1 MNDDLRNVLGDEL
14 FDELSELSKNISEND
29 LNRFDILSEDQ
40 LEELANTVFMVEVPM
55 SGSFALQLIAS
66 LIHAHESDC
75 ETCWAEINMF
85 TISLIGSII
94 STMMEDL
101 ENGTDE

>member
-1 MNDDLRNVLGDEL
+1 MNDDLRNILGDEL
-14 FDELSELSKNISEND
+14 FDELSELSKNIPEND
-29 LNRFDILSEDQ
+29 LNRFDILSEEQ
-40 LEELANTVFMVEVPM
+40 LDEIANTIFMVQAPM

-66 LIHAHESDC
+66 LIHAHEADC

-85 TISLIGSII
+85 TISFIGSIV

-101 ENGTDE
+101 EDDYDE